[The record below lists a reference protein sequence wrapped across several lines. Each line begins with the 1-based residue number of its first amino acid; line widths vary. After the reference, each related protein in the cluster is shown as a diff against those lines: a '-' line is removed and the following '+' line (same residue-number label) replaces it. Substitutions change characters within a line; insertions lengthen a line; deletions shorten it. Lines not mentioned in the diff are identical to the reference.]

1 LVTVHDIV
9 LYGGF
14 IANIAA
20 VGISI
25 MLTFLVIYYQKKQ
38 TSSYEE
44 FYKNETI
51 KNLREIEFIF
61 QEVDR
66 ISSIPHSTE
75 PGVVE
80 GVSYDL
86 EKYFKQNLNRMT
98 HIIQHIEMYLDK
110 WTTLPPTHRN
120 SVAEAALSLQW
131 LMTDYYPRGKSFN
144 TKKRTWPKQY
154 KIMHEK
160 AESIREAGR
169 TVSAL

>member
-1 LVTVHDIV
+1 MVTVHDIV
-9 LYGGF
+9 YYGGF

-44 FYKNETI
+44 FYKKETI
-51 KNLREIEFIF
+51 KNLREIEIIF

-86 EKYFKQNLNRMT
+86 EKYFKQHSARMRHT
-98 HIIQHIEMYLDK
+98 IQHIETYLDK
-110 WTTLPPTHRN
+110 WTTLPPQHRN
-120 SVAEAALSLQW
+120 DVAEAALSLQW
-131 LMTDYYPRGKSFN
+131 LMTEYYPQGKSFN

-154 KIMHEK
+154 DVMHEK
-160 AESIREAGR
+160 AESIREVGR
-169 TVSAL
+169 TVSSL